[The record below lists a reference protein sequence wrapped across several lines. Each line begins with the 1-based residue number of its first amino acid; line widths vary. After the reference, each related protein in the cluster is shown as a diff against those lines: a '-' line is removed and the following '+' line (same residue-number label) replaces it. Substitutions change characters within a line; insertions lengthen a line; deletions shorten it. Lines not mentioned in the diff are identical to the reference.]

1 MWFTRISIQNPVFA
15 TMMMLSLLV
24 LGLFSID
31 RLPVEEFPDVKFP
44 VVVVSTSYP
53 GASPEIVESDVS
65 RKIEEAANT
74 VSGLKTLYS
83 YSYQG
88 LSVVVAEFELSVDPE
103 IAVQNVREKIAAVT
117 PGFRDEVEDPVI
129 TRFSPEDAPIV
140 SLAIQSDTMTPREMT
155 TLADQVIKK
164 RFETIQGIGQAALI
178 GGLAR
183 QVNIR
188 LHPAELASLKLGVN
202 EVMDAIRAQNTEIPV
217 GTLTTANQERVI
229 QIRGRLKTPADFGR
243 IVVAWRNGA
252 PIYLEN
258 VATIEDGQAEDE
270 TLALVNGKRAITL
283 DLMKVSKANTV
294 AVSDSVQEVAAEL
307 NQELASTGVKLTTL
321 YDNAEGIRAS
331 LSDVRATLIE
341 GALLTVAIVFLFL
354 GSWRSTVI
362 TGLTLPVALIGTFF
376 ALSVS
381 GFSINVMTMMALS
394 LCIGLLIDDAIVV
407 RENIVRHAA
416 MGKNHTRAALDGT
429 AEIGLAVLATTS
441 TIVAVFL
448 PVGFMGG
455 IIGQFFHQFGITVC
469 AAVLISMFVSFTL
482 DPMLS
487 SVWPDPHVHGGKRP
501 LGKLLDKLEDGMTW
515 LAERYSR
522 LIRWSLAHRIAVIAI
537 AIASLVAAFT
547 LARFIGSEFVPKAD
561 LSKLSLEFST
571 PVGSNLDYTAAKSRQ
586 IETVLKRDFPEV
598 RSTYV
603 TINTGHAQGKHNGTM
618 MIFLT
623 PKKERTRGQDVLLPL
638 MRTAITRVAGVE
650 IRSLEPFGGG
660 GPDGKPIR
668 ISLQGPSLDELSR
681 LSQRFTAELGK
692 IRGVVDIDSSMKA
705 PQPAFNV
712 DIDRDRAASLGLTPQ
727 QIGNALRPLIAGD
740 AASTWQAPDGENYDV
755 NVRLDRAARS
765 DNAMLGT
772 LYLASPRTDAA
783 GNPNMVPLSELA
795 RVTEST
801 TPVQIS
807 RRNLFREV
815 NITANVAD
823 GTTGEVQTEIDKL
836 QAGFK
841 LPPGY
846 RFVAEGDAKD
856 MAESAGYA
864 MAALALGVIF
874 IYMILASQF
883 GHFLQPLAIMTS
895 LPLSLVGVLLALLLM
910 RSTLNIFSIIGVIM
924 LMGLV
929 TKNAILLVDFV
940 NHLRREGRE
949 RAEAIAE
956 AGRERLRPILMTT
969 AAMVMGMLPLA
980 LAVGDGAEQR
990 APMAHAIIGGVITST
1005 LLTLVVV
1012 PVVFTWLDDLGSW
1025 LQRKTGFTQKTD

>member
-24 LGLFSID
+24 LGLFSIN

-44 VVVVSTSYP
+44 VVVVATSYP
-53 GASPEIVESDVS
+53 GASPEIVESDIT
-65 RKIEEAANT
+65 RKIEEAVNT

-83 YSYQG
+83 FSYQG

-117 PGFRDEVEDPVI
+117 PGFRDEVQDPVI

-155 TLADQVIKK
+155 TLAEQVIKK

-188 LHPAELASLKLGVN
+188 LHPAELAALKLGVN

-217 GTLTTANQERVI
+217 GTITTTNQERVI
-229 QIRGRLKTPADFGR
+229 QIRGRLKSPADFGR

-252 PIYLEN
+252 PIYLDS
-258 VATIEDGQAEDE
+258 VATVEDGQAEDE

-294 AVSDSVQEVAAEL
+294 AVSDNVQEVAAEL
-307 NQELASTGVKLTTL
+307 NQELAATGVTLTTL

-354 GSWRSTVI
+354 GSWRSTMI

-416 MGKNHTRAALDGT
+416 MGKNHTRAALEGT

-537 AIASLVAAFT
+537 AIASLVIAFG

-561 LSKLSLEFST
+561 LSKLSLSFST

-586 IETVLKRDFPEV
+586 IEALLKREFPEV
-598 RSTYV
+598 RGTYV
-603 TINTGHAQGKHNGTM
+603 TLNTGQAQGKHNGTM
-618 MIFLT
+618 MVFLT
-623 PKKERTRGQDVLLPL
+623 PKKERERGQAELLPL
-638 MRTAITRVAGVE
+638 MRTAINRVAGVE
-650 IRSLEPFGGG
+650 IISLEPFGGG
-660 GPDGKPIR
+660 GPEGKPIR
-668 ISLQGPSLDELSR
+668 ISLQGPNLDELAR
-681 LSQRFTAELGK
+681 LSQRFTADLAK
-692 IRGVVDIDSSMKA
+692 IHGLVDIDSSMKA

-712 DIDRDRAASLGLTPQ
+712 DIDRERAASLGLTPQ
-727 QIGNALRPLIAGD
+727 QIGDALRPLIAGD
-740 AASTWQAPDGENYDV
+740 AVSTWQAPDGENYDV

-772 LYLASPRTDAA
+772 LYLASPSSDAS
-783 GNPNMVPLSELA
+783 GNPNMVPLAELA

-815 NITANVAD
+815 NITANVA
-823 GTTGEVQTEIDKL
+823 GRTTGEIQTEIDQL

-864 MAALALGVIF
+864 VAALALGVIF

-949 RAEAIAE
+949 RSDAIAE

-1005 LLTLVVV
+1005 LLTLIVV
-1012 PVVFTWLDDLGSW
+1012 PVVFTWLDDLGHW
-1025 LQRKTGFTQKTD
+1025 LQRKTGFTQNDA